1 MFALSRALKFQ
12 QPIFAFSQFQ
22 LLKGKYAVPPKPR
35 KQKNSDLAI
44 HQQKLKEWQENYD
57 VPKRP
62 SITSEKIQFYGK
74 KFPHLKT
81 KWAELLEQIK
91 TLPAEEVAKNDEIIK
106 NSAEQKTQI
115 FQKRMEEY
123 QNKYLVKVGN
133 MTAQAMFFS
142 TIQFN
147 DLKSLWAKYNELSEE
162 EKQKYQQLANE
173 ENQRKDAKLEKIAQQ
188 YGLSLEEF
196 KKEVRKIIKESRKKN
211 EESSSSSSDD
221 EKTQSNKKDSK
232 N

>member
-35 KQKNSDLAI
+35 KQRNADSTI
-44 HQQKLKEWQENYD
+44 HQQQLKEWQENYD

-62 SITSEKIQFYGK
+62 SITSEKIQFYGN

-81 KWAELLEQIK
+81 KWAELLQHIK
-91 TLPAEEVAKNDEIIK
+91 TLPADEVAKNEEIIK
-106 NSAEQKTQI
+106 SSAEQKTQI

-123 QNKYLVKVGN
+123 QNKYLVRLSNV
-133 MTAQAMFFS
+133 TASSVFFS
-142 TIQFN
+142 TIPFK
-147 DLKSLWAKYNELSEE
+147 DLKSAWAKYNELSEE
-162 EKQKYQQLANE
+162 EKQKYQKLANE
-173 ENQRKDAKLEKIAQQ
+173 ENQKKNAKLEKIAKQF
-188 YGLSLEEF
+188 GMSLEEF
-196 KKEVRKIIKESRKKN
+196 KKEVRQIINETRTKK

-221 EKTQSNKKDSK
+221 EKKQSNKKEQK